1 LVAYL
6 LRKMNDI
13 RLKNKLIF
21 SFVFVVFVPVLMVG
35 LYLTAEFRQMTLD
48 NAIKQTQQ
56 NVERVKK
63 RTSDILKVAVDISNG
78 LFFDQRFH
86 WVVNQRYERT
96 YDVVAAYREYDEFQ
110 KWLGL
115 NKEIANIRFY
125 MDNPTLLN
133 NWEFIRPDEEIT
145 SSAWYREALEHNGM
159 IGWHYVRDETKK
171 NREYLSLVR
180 KIHFYN
186 YNSYGVLVIS
196 LDGDHLNHILSQEPF
211 WTMIADQNG
220 NVVASNN
227 QGWIGRSLAELQM
240 ETLSPGSYE
249 QEVEGR
255 ASMVIVD
262 DLNHAIGYN
271 GLKIVSVFSID
282 SIVQEAE
289 RISLKGIF
297 VIMISLVVALVLIY
311 GVSRLLTKRLLKLS
325 KQINK
330 VSTGNLNTSLS
341 IDGNDEIGLLARQ
354 FNMMVDSVKSLL
366 EEVHESN
373 RQKNQLLIQQNEIKL
388 KMMASQINPHFLFNA
403 LESIRMKAHMH
414 HEKEIA
420 HVVKLLGRLMRKNLQ
435 IGGSDISLENELDM
449 VRCYLEIQKF
459 RYGERLKYEIDAD
472 ARANAVMVPPL
483 IVQPLV
489 ENAIVHGLENSEEDG
504 WVCVTARVENGELR
518 IVVEDNG
525 VGMERTRLSEI
536 ESRLNDSEEDRENA
550 RIGLRNVHMRL
561 KLKYGDPYGI
571 RIESAPGQGTTVQL
585 ALPMGRSPYVQS
597 ADCG

>member
-1 LVAYL
+1 
-6 LRKMNDI
+6 
-13 RLKNKLIF
+13 
-21 SFVFVVFVPVLMVG
+21 
-35 LYLTAEFRQMTLD
+35 
-48 NAIKQTQQ
+48 
-56 NVERVKK
+56 
-63 RTSDILKVAVDISNG
+63 
-78 LFFDQRFH
+78 
-86 WVVNQRYERT
+86 
-96 YDVVAAYREYDEFQ
+96 
-110 KWLGL
+110 
-115 NKEIANIRFY
+115 
-125 MDNPTLLN
+125 
-133 NWEFIRPDEEIT
+133 
-145 SSAWYREALEHNGM
+145 
-159 IGWHYVRDETKK
+159 
-171 NREYLSLVR
+171 
-180 KIHFYN
+180 
-186 YNSYGVLVIS
+186 
-196 LDGDHLNHILSQEPF
+196 
-211 WTMIADQNG
+211 
-220 NVVASNN
+220 
-227 QGWIGRSLAELQM
+227 
-240 ETLSPGSYE
+240 
-249 QEVEGR
+249 
-255 ASMVIVD
+255 
-262 DLNHAIGYN
+262 
-271 GLKIVSVFSID
+271 
-282 SIVQEAE
+282 
-289 RISLKGIF
+289 
-297 VIMISLVVALVLIY
+297 
-311 GVSRLLTKRLLKLS
+311 
-325 KQINK
+325 
-330 VSTGNLNTSLS
+330 
-341 IDGNDEIGLLARQ
+341 
-354 FNMMVDSVKSLL
+354 
-366 EEVHESN
+366 
-373 RQKNQLLIQQNEIKL
+373 
-388 KMMASQINPHFLFNA
+388 LFNA